1 MRKFDSI
8 NVIPFID
15 IMLVLLAIVLTTA
28 TFVAN
33 GQLDIALPESA
44 AGSQDSH
51 AEQIEIAIDRDEK
64 FYMDGDELLLEQIG
78 TRLQGQA
85 IETRMIL
92 LIDETVEF
100 RNFVEL
106 IDLLKAHSLDNVSIL
121 TRNSS

>member
-44 AGSQDSH
+44 AGSQDSR
-51 AEQIEIAIDRDEK
+51 AEQIEIAIDRNEK

-85 IETRMIL
+85 TETRIIL

-100 RNFVEL
+100 RKFVEL
-106 IDLLKAHSLDNVSIL
+106 IDLLKAHALDNVSIL
-121 TRNSS
+121 TRNSR